1 MKNTLKVRLFNN
13 KDLQQ
18 VIKLIKDSSHTNRS
32 ISTWKQNNMTAILA
46 FKDNLLIGAIPFE
59 QHNIKLSLNK
69 YSEGLWVSGAFIKGK
84 YRSLGIGSL
93 LDSEI
98 KKLIPK
104 KKIIMVMRHDEG
116 TPAYRWYVKNNYS
129 VVSKILSLKMSV
141 IKNNLVNSKNYKI
154 LKVSKVRKYSKELI
168 KIFEFHNNKKLNF
181 PKRHIN
187 YWENRMLFH
196 YYKKF
201 YKFYIILITLVSGQ
215 KSFAILGETSIKD
228 NMPRID
234 ILEISSSTNKKDFKN
249 LMDKIHH
256 FSNKIGVRE
265 VRTQVA
271 NCDELKD
278 LFIDYGFIQRW
289 KTNLMSKKL
298 NKEIIIYKNKT
309 RFFQIDYI

>member
-1 MKNTLKVRLFNN
+1 MKNSLKVRLFKD
-13 KDLQQ
+13 KDLRY
-18 VIKLIKDSSHTNRS
+18 VIKLIRDSDHTNRTINS
-32 ISTWKQNNMTAILA
+32 WQQNNMTAILA

-69 YSEGLWVSGAFIKGK
+69 YSEGLWVSGAFIKSK

-93 LDSEI
+93 LDSEV

-116 TPAYRWYVKNNYS
+116 TPAYRWYIKNNYS
-129 VVSKILSLKMSV
+129 VVSEILSLKMPV
-141 IKNNLVNSKNYKI
+141 IKNNLEHSKNYKI
-154 LKVSKVRKYSKELI
+154 LKVSEIRKYSKELI
-168 KIFEFHNNKKLNF
+168 KIFEFHNNNKQNF
-181 PKRHIN
+181 PKRFLN
-187 YWENRMLFH
+187 SWENRMLFH

-201 YKFYIILITLVSGQ
+201 YKFYIILIMLKSGQ
-215 KSFAILGETSIKD
+215 KSFAVLGETSIKD
-228 NMPRID
+228 NIPRID
-234 ILEISSSTNKKDFKN
+234 ILEISSSINKKDFKN
-249 LMDKIHH
+249 LIDKIHH

-278 LFIDYGFIQRW
+278 LFINYGFIERW

-298 NKEIIIYKNKT
+298 NNEIIIYKNKT